1 VTVDLKAGAAPS
13 PATCWIV
20 GAAGT
25 VLLTTDGERW
35 DRRPFPIPVD
45 LTAVAASSAYAA
57 VVAARDGRR
66 FETLDAGLTWSL
78 KQ

>member
-1 VTVDLKAGAAPS
+1 VTTDLLAGAAPS

-20 GAAGT
+20 GTAGT

-35 DRRPFPIPVD
+35 ERRPFPLTVD
-45 LTAVAASSAYAA
+45 LVAVSASSARAA
-57 VVAARDGRR
+57 IVTTRDGRR

-78 KQ
+78 R

>member
-25 VLLTTDGERW
+25 VLLATDGERW
-35 DRRPFPIPVD
+35 ERRPFPVVVD
-45 LTAVAASSAYAA
+45 LMAVTASSSRAA
-57 VVAARDGRR
+57 IVTTRDGRR
-66 FETLDAGLTWSL
+66 FETVDAGLTWSL